1 MIGGVETGVSGIG
14 AAGGEG
20 GAWGGCGVAGRVR
33 GEEVGERGAEA
44 GGKASPRGRGE
55 RHGGA
60 ARAGVAAR
68 PEQRRVL
75 LKGKLRR
82 KRFKTFFL

>member
-1 MIGGVETGVSGIG
+1 MK
-14 AAGGEG
+14 

-75 LKGKLRR
+75 VKGKLRR